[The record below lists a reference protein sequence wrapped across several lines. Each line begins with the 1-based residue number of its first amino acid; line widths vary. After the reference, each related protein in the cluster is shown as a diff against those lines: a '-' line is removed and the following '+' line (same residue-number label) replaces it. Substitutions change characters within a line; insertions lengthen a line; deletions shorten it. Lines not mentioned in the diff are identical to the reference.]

1 MLRDTYDGS
10 LGYIFN
16 GHTNVSNSH
25 IIDFDINTLLM
36 GSRSRMQAVI
46 FNIMTYVWNRI
57 AQRREKIVFA
67 VDELSLLLDRK
78 NPVIAQYLRDFSK
91 RARKYGAVI
100 GTATQ
105 QIQDVDD
112 PEIRH
117 ITRPILANTSFK
129 FLFYPDHSGIDTVK
143 DMLKLTDGEVKCIS
157 KPKMGHCLLKA
168 GDDKYYIHIGELPY
182 EKKLFGKLSG

>member
-1 MLRDTYDGS
+1 
-10 LGYIFN
+10 
-16 GHTNVSNSH
+16 
-25 IIDFDINTLLM
+25 
-36 GSRSRMQAVI
+36 MQAVI

-168 GDDKYYIHIGELPY
+168 GDVKNYNNLGEVVYVTKFLGNNN
-182 EKKLFGKLSG
+182 E